1 MNRYKKLSLSVFIV
15 LSSSLLVGALLQKSE
30 ASLSVIKA
38 GVDDKGNPECVNK
51 SQVYLF
57 KKDQAENKII
67 FYYHNPS
74 DPNASVVKS
83 FPDEK
88 SLDSYWEELLR
99 KW

>member
-15 LSSSLLVGALLQKSE
+15 LSSTLLMGALLQKSE

-57 KKDQAENKII
+57 KRIRQKIRLFSI
-67 FYYHNPS
+67 TIIR
-74 DPNASVVKS
+74 AI
-83 FPDEK
+83 
-88 SLDSYWEELLR
+88 LMLQL
-99 KW
+99 